1 MLYIKDT
8 SMLVAGVAVP
18 GLVKKLEITGAAVID
33 AVTDDNNVTLGY
45 QPNGYEP
52 LKMNVDL
59 LLEPSAGESVEGMV
73 QTIQLLFKPPGQTA
87 AIPLPVVNSQAAAC
101 GLNLVYFKGIDLSK
115 KTENSYGEAALEFWE
130 CLPVTVQTKAAGSGK
145 NASSGSK
152 EGTSQAQ
159 GISTGY
165 QEYLNTQRGQAPRIK
180 DKTSESPAR
189 DT

>member
-18 GLVKKLEITGAAVID
+18 GLVKKLEITEAAVID

-45 QPNGYEP
+45 RPNGYDP
-52 LKMNVDL
+52 LKMNVHLRLEPGAGKSVETVVQPSQL
-59 LLEPSAGESVEGMV
+59 LL
-73 QTIQLLFKPPGQTA
+73 KPPGQTA

-101 GLNLVYFKGIDLSK
+101 GLSLVYFKGINLAK
-115 KTENSYGEAALEFWE
+115 KTENSYEEATLEFWE
-130 CLPVTVQTKAAGSGK
+130 CLPLTVQTQAAGSGK
-145 NASSGSK
+145 TSSSGSK
-152 EGTSQAQ
+152 AGASQAQ

>member
-59 LLEPSAGESVEGMV
+59 LLEPSAGESVESMV
-73 QTIQLLFKPPGQTA
+73 QTIQLLFKPPGQTT

-101 GLNLVYFKGIDLSK
+101 GLSRVYFKGIDLSK
-115 KTENSYGEAALEFWE
+115 KTENSYGEAALEFGST
-130 CLPVTVQTKAAGSGK
+130 CRLPCRPRRRGAVKPHPPAAR
-145 NASSGSK
+145 
-152 EGTSQAQ
+152 Q
-159 GISTGY
+159 GCHK
-165 QEYLNTQRGQAPRIK
+165 PR
-180 DKTSESPAR
+180 ESVATTR
-189 DT
+189 NI

>member
-18 GLVKKLEITGAAVID
+18 GLVKKLEITEAAVID

-59 LLEPSAGESVEGMV
+59 LLEPGAGESVETMV

-115 KTENSYGEAALEFWE
+115 KTENSYGEACRSPCRPRRREAGKTH
-130 CLPVTVQTKAAGSGK
+130 PPAAR
-145 NASSGSK
+145 
-152 EGTSQAQ
+152 Q
-159 GISTGY
+159 GRHRPRESVPATR
-165 QEYLNTQRGQAPRIK
+165 NT
-180 DKTSESPAR
+180 
-189 DT
+189 

>member
-18 GLVKKLEITGAAVID
+18 GLVKKLEITEAAVID

-59 LLEPSAGESVEGMV
+59 LLEPGAGESVETMV

-101 GLNLVYFKGIDLSK
+101 GLSLVYFKGIIWPRRRR
-115 KTENSYGEAALEFWE
+115 TAMRRQRW
-130 CLPVTVQTKAAGSGK
+130 
-145 NASSGSK
+145 SSGSACRSPCRPRRRGAGK
-152 EGTSQAQ
+152 PHPPAVRQ
-159 GISTGY
+159 GRHRPRGSAPTTR
-165 QEYLNTQRGQAPRIK
+165 NT
-180 DKTSESPAR
+180 
-189 DT
+189 

>member
-115 KTENSYGEAALEFWE
+115 KTE
-130 CLPVTVQTKAAGSGK
+130 TVMGRQRW
-145 NASSGSK
+145 NSGSACRSPCRPRRREAGK
-152 EGTSQAQ
+152 THPPAARQ
-159 GISTGY
+159 GRHRPRESVPATR
-165 QEYLNTQRGQAPRIK
+165 NT
-180 DKTSESPAR
+180 
-189 DT
+189 

>member
-59 LLEPSAGESVEGMV
+59 LLEPSAGESVESMV
-73 QTIQLLFKPPGQTA
+73 QTIQLLFKPPGQTT

-101 GLNLVYFKGIDLSK
+101 GLSRVYFKGIDLSK

-130 CLPVTVQTKAAGSGK
+130 YLPVTVQTQAAGSSK
-145 NASSGSK
+145 TSSSGSK
-152 EGTSQAQ
+152 AGMSQAQ
-159 GISTGY
+159 GISSDY
-165 QEYLNTQRGQAPRIK
+165 RNI
-180 DKTSESPAR
+180 
-189 DT
+189 

>member
-101 GLNLVYFKGIDLSK
+101 GI
-115 KTENSYGEAALEFWE
+115 
-130 CLPVTVQTKAAGSGK
+130 K
-145 NASSGSK
+145 NPSLQSFFSIFV
-152 EGTSQAQ
+152 
-159 GISTGY
+159 IS
-165 QEYLNTQRGQAPRIK
+165 ERC
-180 DKTSESPAR
+180 
-189 DT
+189 

>member
-1 MLYIKDT
+1 MTI
-8 SMLVAGVAVP
+8 
-18 GLVKKLEITGAAVID
+18 
-33 AVTDDNNVTLGY
+33 NVTLGY

-145 NASSGSK
+145 K
-152 EGTSQAQ
+152 RILRQQ
-159 GISTGY
+159 GRDVTGPGNQY
-165 QEYLNTQRGQAPRIK
+165 RLPGIPEHTERPGPQ
-180 DKTSESPAR
+180 D
-189 DT
+189 

>member
-59 LLEPSAGESVEGMV
+59 LLEPSAGESVESMV

-87 AIPLPVVNSQAAAC
+87 AIPLPVVNSQAAAWLFTTGSGMAAVC
-101 GLNLVYFKGIDLSK
+101 PGGLNSSWIVCTMLS
-115 KTENSYGEAALEFWE
+115 TLSPAL
-130 CLPVTVQTKAAGSGK
+130 GS
-145 NASSGSK
+145 SSRSTFIFSGSYPL
-152 EGTSQAQ
+152 GW
-159 GISTGY
+159 
-165 QEYLNTQRGQAPRIK
+165 
-180 DKTSESPAR
+180 
-189 DT
+189 

>member
-18 GLVKKLEITGAAVID
+18 GLVKKLEITEAAVID

-59 LLEPSAGESVEGMV
+59 LLEPGAGESVETMV
-73 QTIQLLFKPPGQTA
+73 QTIKMLFKSPGQTA
-87 AIPLPVVNSQAAAC
+87 AITLPVVNSQAAAC
-101 GLNLVYFKGIDLSK
+101 GLSLVYFKGINLAK
-115 KTENSYGEAALEFWE
+115 KTENSYEEATLEFWE
-130 CLPVTVQTKAAGSGK
+130 CLPLTVQTQAAGSGK
-145 NASSGSK
+145 TSSSGSK
-152 EGTSQAQ
+152 AGASQAQ

>member
-59 LLEPSAGESVEGMV
+59 LLEPSAGESVEGLV
-73 QTIQLLFKPPGQTA
+73 QTN
-87 AIPLPVVNSQAAAC
+87 PVSYKH
-101 GLNLVYFKGIDLSK
+101 LTMPTKRKLVL
-115 KTENSYGEAALEFWE
+115 
-130 CLPVTVQTKAAGSGK
+130 
-145 NASSGSK
+145 
-152 EGTSQAQ
+152 
-159 GISTGY
+159 
-165 QEYLNTQRGQAPRIK
+165 
-180 DKTSESPAR
+180 
-189 DT
+189 